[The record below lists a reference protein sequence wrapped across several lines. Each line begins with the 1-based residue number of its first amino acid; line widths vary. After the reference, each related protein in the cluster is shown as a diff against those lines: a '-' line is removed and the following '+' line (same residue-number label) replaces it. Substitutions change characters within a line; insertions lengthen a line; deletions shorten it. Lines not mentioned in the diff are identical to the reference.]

1 MEGNKKV
8 KSLHSPPSPTHPD
21 PVNALALLSI
31 MFPDSLQAS
40 PVHLLCARLI
50 AKSFTC
56 TVSVSLPVNP
66 MHPTAVT
73 VLRLRALPRVT
84 QQCPGVGDGILV
96 HLMAKPVLPALEG
109 GVLFCSSILSECLVS
124 LGIVFL
130 NFTLLC
136 FPLPTASL
144 RA

>member
-1 MEGNKKV
+1 MEGSKKV
-8 KSLHSPPSPTHPD
+8 ISLHSPPSPTHPD

-73 VLRLRALPRVT
+73 VLRLRALPRDT
-84 QQCPGVGDGILV
+84 QQCRWGRRWDSGRSDGKTS
-96 HLMAKPVLPALEG
+96 A
-109 GVLFCSSILSECLVS
+109 SR
-124 LGIVFL
+124 LGRRSAFL
-130 NFTLLC
+130 
-136 FPLPTASL
+136 
-144 RA
+144 